1 MKLNFRT
8 ISVFLV
14 LAVLTRSAVPVGY
27 MLSSVEQTSGF
38 SLQLDLC
45 PTQNNFDLDEVS
57 ADINVHSHLSHH
69 KKTVDHGHTGLH
81 STPEMSKGKPHQG
94 HSDNLTSHDSCHLWS
109 ESSAS
114 TANIEL
120 TQWKSDLL
128 SIKALSVYRNITSNR
143 NIYNRKQTRAP
154 PLRTLS

>member
-1 MKLNFRT
+1 
-8 ISVFLV
+8 
-14 LAVLTRSAVPVGY
+14 

-57 ADINVHSHLSHH
+57 ADINVHPHLSHQE
-69 KKTVDHGHTGLH
+69 TVDHGYTGHH
-81 STPEMSKGKPHQG
+81 STPQMSKEKSHQG
-94 HSDNLTSHDSCHLWS
+94 HSDNLTSHDSCHLWL

-114 TANIEL
+114 IVNIEL
-120 TQWKSDLL
+120 AQWQSDLL
-128 SIKALSVYRNITSNR
+128 AVKALSAYRNITSNR